1 MAMKVGS
8 KCKLKELEARH
19 WETCAKHLRLKTKDF
34 METFETVCRQLPEA
48 CAETSAK
55 MLSQGLTH
63 EVIETLTRSI
73 TERSESVREQYFPSH
88 TP

>member
-1 MAMKVGS
+1 MKIGS
-8 KCKLKELEARH
+8 KYKLKEIEARH

-34 METFETVCRQLPEA
+34 MEIFENVCRRLPAA

-55 MLSQGLTH
+55 LRAQALTH
-63 EVIETLTRSI
+63 EVIETLARSI
-73 TERSESVREQYFPSH
+73 TERAESVREQYFPSH